1 MNMLSDI
8 TIILLIIHFLG
19 DFQLQSQE
27 ISDMKLKSK
36 KHLTK
41 HILTHAALLIVPVIL
56 FIKYNTVLI
65 GLLTILSIVVSHYLI
80 DILKSKIAIK
90 NSRQELKL
98 FLVDQ
103 FLHIFVI
110 LLFTE
115 ILFKK
120 QFFVIS
126 KLIIDRTILNWILI
140 LVLVTKPANILFKI
154 GFKKYNIKSVDTE
167 TEIGAGALIGSL
179 ERILSI
185 IFLSMGQVSA
195 IGLIYT
201 AKSIARFKEIEE
213 NKRFAEY
220 YLIGTLY
227 SILYAIIVFYL
238 MII

>member
-41 HILTHAALLIVPVIL
+41 HILTHAALLILPVIL
-56 FIKYNTVLI
+56 FIKYNTVVI
-65 GLLTILSIVVSHYLI
+65 GLLTILIIVVSHYLI
-80 DILKSKIAIK
+80 DIIKSKISIK

-98 FLVDQ
+98 FLV
-103 FLHIFVI
+103 
-110 LLFTE
+110 
-115 ILFKK
+115 
-120 QFFVIS
+120 
-126 KLIIDRTILNWILI
+126 
-140 LVLVTKPANILFKI
+140 VLVTKPANILFKI